1 MYSLRYVVQGQQ
13 EHGERYDENT
23 AGIFVMEP
31 LGMIQDNPWYQMG
44 QENWSDL
51 RKLKE
56 LLAECETQDERQALL
71 KGVIS
76 RHEED

>member
-1 MYSLRYVVQGQQ
+1 
-13 EHGERYDENT
+13 
-23 AGIFVMEP
+23 MEP